1 MKINEQLIEIQ
12 EHFGVISS
20 EVILIT
26 GSIIL
31 LILGI
36 LKTPLFWVKG
46 VTAVVLLCSFI
57 YSPKVQGLFFT
68 QTIIRDNLSYLMN
81 QILQLVTI
89 GVL

>member
-36 LKTPLFWVKG
+36 LKTPFLRVKG
-46 VTAVVLLCSFI
+46 VTALVLLGSFI
-57 YSPKVQGLFFT
+57 YVPKEQGLFFT
-68 QTIIRDNLSYLMN
+68 QTIICSKITL
-81 QILQLVTI
+81 I
-89 GVL
+89 